1 MQMNGL
7 TSRDIRTGV
16 VAAVVTVLA
25 ALALAVQS
33 LAVPAAAAVNNAITV
48 DNLTLTKINY

>member
-1 MQMNGL
+1 M